1 MKIQRGHS
9 AKNPA
14 LQERKRKRMQSRA
27 EIATNYYQAICNASF
42 KGYYGVG
49 NLYSLCALRLNKLH
63 LNQFS
68 SEIIN
73 KL

>member
-1 MKIQRGHS
+1 MEIQRDRS
-9 AKNPA
+9 AENPES
-14 LQERKRKRMQSRA
+14 QERKRKRMQSRA

-42 KGYYGVG
+42 KGYYGIG
-49 NLYSLCALRLNKLH
+49 NLYSQCALRLNKLH